1 MSTYTSREVPTV
13 EDARM
18 AAVRRYDV
26 LDTPPDGAFDRVTE
40 LAAAIFEVPI
50 SVVSIVD
57 VDRIWFKSRHGL
69 DAEQVGRDPGLCS
82 SAILQDETWIVTD
95 AARDPRTLTN
105 PLVVGDLGL
114 RFYAGHPLC
123 TQDGHRLGTLAVI
136 DRQPR
141 SVSPRESAALRS
153 LSQVVVDELELRISA
168 RRLLTLE
175 RERAERTRQEAVR
188 YQRMAETL
196 QQGLASNRQIGKALG
211 LVMSQYR
218 LSDEAALQKLKRQS
232 QDLNMKLNALAEEIV
247 THYNTIC

>member
-1 MSTYTSREVPTV
+1 
-13 EDARM
+13 M

-40 LAAAIFEVPI
+40 LAAGIFDVPI
-50 SVVSIVD
+50 AVVSIVD
-57 VDRIWFKSRHGL
+57 VDRIWFKSRHGI
-69 DAEQVGRDPGLCS
+69 DADQVGRDPGLCA

-95 AARDPRTLTN
+95 AARDPRSLTN
-105 PLVVGDLGL
+105 PLVVGALGL
-114 RFYAGHPLC
+114 RFYAGHPLL

-141 SVSPRESAALRS
+141 PVSRRETAALRS

-168 RRLLTLE
+168 RRLLILE
-175 RERAERTRQEAVR
+175 QERAEHERQEAVR

-196 QQGLASNRQIGKALG
+196 QQGLVSNRQIGKALG
-211 LVMSQYR
+211 LVMAQYR
-218 LSDEAALQKLKRQS
+218 LTEEAALQKLKGHS

-247 THYNTIC
+247 THYNTIH